1 MSVLKKKGQF
11 RPPIKVT
18 MIDPKT
24 NTVVAT
30 YKSIREAERANY
42 LGQATLHHQFKKGHF
57 DYAGFKWILGDN

>member
-1 MSVLKKKGQF
+1 
-11 RPPIKVT
+11 

-42 LGQATLHHQFKKGHF
+42 LGQLLYTNLKRSF
-57 DYAGFKWILGDN
+57 